1 MDRSFVSLLGLRI
14 FVSCI
19 GLAGNVFLILAI
31 IQTKHSPVKSFEL
44 FLLGLATAN
53 LEEILILNIY
63 DIILLKTFYSVGTW
77 LCCFLKF
84 LTVFGEIAGIF
95 FSVLISIFRY
105 EKLRDA
111 SKRANLPVYLD
122 SIRSAWM
129 VSGICVMLSTLLSFP
144 IFVINWQSPVENVW
158 RNSSSCPA
166 DFFQCSKKFCPQ
178 INSFYKYL
186 FIVMCNLL
194 PLIIITVTSCLTL
207 TVLVSQG
214 KTLTPEVGVSGSSQ
228 SGKKTKSLW
237 LQRSTIDVLVAMG
250 LFQVVWIL
258 YLVFQLISNT
268 SDFSFK
274 AEIDFFISTIYTSIS
289 PYVFGIGGHLFSL
302 KIFIKR

>member
-1 MDRSFVSLLGLRI
+1 MDRSFVSLLGLRV

-19 GLAGNVFLILAI
+19 GLVGNVFLILAVL
-31 IQTKHSPVKSFEL
+31 QTKHSPVKSFEL

-53 LEEILILNIY
+53 LEEILIMNIY
-63 DIILLKTFYSVGTW
+63 DIIFLKTFYSAGTW
-77 LCCFLKF
+77 LCRSLAF
-84 LTVFGEIAGIF
+84 LTVFGQITGIF

-122 SIRSAWM
+122 SIKSAWM

-144 IFVINWQSPVENVW
+144 IFVIHLQSPAENVT
-158 RNSSSCPA
+158 RNGSSCPA
-166 DFFQCSKKFCPQ
+166 DFFQCSIMQCNV
-178 INSFYKYL
+178 NSFYKYL
-186 FIVMCNLL
+186 FIVMCYLL
-194 PLIIITVTSCLTL
+194 PLIIITTTSCLTL

-214 KTLTPEVGVSGSSQ
+214 KTLTPEVGVSESSH

-237 LQRSTIDVLVAMG
+237 LQRSTVDVLVAMG
-250 LFQVVWIL
+250 VFQVVWIL

-268 SDFSFK
+268 ADFALKS
-274 AEIDFFISTIYTSIS
+274 EIDFCISTIYTSIS

-302 KIFIKR
+302 KIFTKR